1 MSNVGASA
9 TAGAILSKYI
19 AHKDIQALLARMIP
33 QPVPPQA
40 LQKIVGTLLT
50 DPQGIPANL
59 SFAIHTTEAEA
70 QAVREKLV

>member
-1 MSNVGASA
+1 MSSVGTSA
-9 TAGAILSKYI
+9 TAGAIQPKYI
-19 AHKDIQALLARMIP
+19 DHSQIMAKQARMIP
-33 QPVPPQA
+33 QPVPAQA

-50 DPQGIPANL
+50 NPQGIPANL